1 VAVTTESELKIPVQE
16 LTAVRER
23 LLATGAHLVHAAQ
36 REVNLLF
43 DTHDGRLGASGQV
56 LRLRA
61 VGSRNVVTL
70 KGPASY
76 RGPVKERDEVEI
88 EVSDGALTAT
98 ILERLGL
105 RIAARY
111 EKDRETW
118 LVDDVTVTLDHTPMG
133 DFVEIEGTVR
143 DLHGVAQSVGLD
155 PKSAVRGS
163 YVSLWQQYRSAR
175 PELGLPAD
183 MVFLE

>member
-1 VAVTTESELKIPVQE
+1 MAVTTESELKIPVSD
-16 LTAVRER
+16 LAAVRDR
-23 LLATGAHLVHAAQ
+23 LHAIDARLVHPAQ
-36 REVNLLF
+36 REVNQLF
-43 DTHDGRLGASGQV
+43 DTHDGRLASGGQV
-56 LRLRA
+56 CRLRT
-61 VGSRNVVTL
+61 VGDRHVVTF

-76 RGPVKERDEVEI
+76 RGVIKERDEVEI

-105 RIAARY
+105 KIAVRY

-143 DLHGVAQSVGLD
+143 DLHGVAQRVGLD
-155 PKSAVRGS
+155 PESAVRGS

-175 PELGLPAD
+175 PELGLPTD